1 VEKTEKEPAKLHPWQ
16 RKSDE
21 TGIQY
26 KAFQVY
32 LKLGASR
39 SLRKAAQKHK
49 KGSGHYG
56 RWASTHNWVERAKAY
71 DLWVAAKTEPLRIKE
86 VQKRAAEAESELTKE
101 LRAEYELLDLGKTLA
116 QEMIQVGRAALRFPL
131 HEETR
136 TTTELDQGKPLPYRI
151 SHPGHPCTVWTSKS
165 FNNFAWHLLLA
176 SALSEEFQRRW
187 GKEHAVKPILGWMAK
202 HPPPS
207 SYAFDES
214 FNLTPF
220 AQAMPECFRGPD
232 PVEAYRRLYHHKASL
247 FDVTWKAPSTAPDWF
262 SFGGVHSAKATFAL
276 SNRVDP

>member
-136 TTTELDQGKPLPYRI
+136 TTTELDKGKTIVITNTVTATDI
-151 SHPGHPCTVWTSKS
+151 SKH
-165 FNNFAWHLLLA
+165 ALA
-176 SALSEEFQRRW
+176 GNLAEKGLVLALKMSREKIAKLVGTLTPDQTTQSHGGQEGLRPDQI
-187 GKEHAVKPILGWMAK
+187 EAVKQKLDSSLEGYKARIAEYQMT
-202 HPPPS
+202 PPPIPS
-207 SYAFDES
+207 IR
-214 FNLTPF
+214 P
-220 AQAMPECFRGPD
+220 
-232 PVEAYRRLYHHKASL
+232 
-247 FDVTWKAPSTAPDWF
+247 AP
-262 SFGGVHSAKATFAL
+262 
-276 SNRVDP
+276 

>member
-1 VEKTEKEPAKLHPWQ
+1 MNIFVLDRNAITAAEQHCDKHV
-16 RKSDE
+16 RKMVIESAQML
-21 TGIQY
+21 TTAYYFGAGI
-26 KAFQVY
+26 K
-32 LKLGASR
+32 SN
-39 SLRKAAQKHK
+39 KAADARRSDIHDIF
-49 KGSGHYG
+49 GG
-56 RWASTHNWVERAKAY
+56 
-71 DLWVAAKTEPLRIKE
+71 
-86 VQKRAAEAESELTKE
+86 
-101 LRAEYELLDLGKTLA
+101 
-116 QEMIQVGRAALRFPL
+116 FP
-131 HEETR
+131 R
-136 TTTELDQGKPLPYRI
+136 VDDQGKPLPYRI